1 MPNRLAADELSA
13 KKLELNR
20 LLLEGLVSNGSVIR
34 GIGTDLLDQRRI
46 AIILEKQGQRFARRI
61 LTPQELLLWGE
72 KANNVNFVAKRFAA
86 KEAISKA
93 LGTGIAQGIGF
104 QQMNIYADDLGK
116 PVVELSGEALSR
128 VKALGGQQVLISLSD
143 EGEMILAFAVLS

>member
-1 MPNRLAADELSA
+1 MSKELASKELVF
-13 KKLELNR
+13 ND
-20 LLLEGLVSNGSVIR
+20 VIIK

-46 AIILEKQGQRFARRI
+46 ANIIEKQGERFGRRI
-61 LTPQELLLWGE
+61 LTPQELLLWAE
-72 KANNVNFVAKRFAA
+72 KANSINFVAKRFAA

-116 PVVELSGEALSR
+116 PVVELTGEALNR
-128 VKALGGQQVLISLSD
+128 AKALGGQGVLLSLSD
-143 EGEMILAFAVLS
+143 EGDMILAFAVLR

>member
-1 MPNRLAADELSA
+1 MFDVIA
-13 KKLELNR
+13 K
-20 LLLEGLVSNGSVIR
+20 

-46 AIILEKQGQRFARRI
+46 ANIVAKQGERFARRI
-61 LTPQELLLWGE
+61 LTPQELLLWAE
-72 KANNVNFVAKRFAA
+72 KANSVNFLAKRFAA

-116 PVVELSGEALSR
+116 PTVELLEGALTR
-128 VKALGGQQVLISLSD
+128 AKALGGKQVLLSLSD
-143 EGEMILAFAVLS
+143 EGDMILAFAVLA

>member
-1 MPNRLAADELSA
+1 VPNRLAADELSA
-13 KKLELNR
+13 KKLEVNR

>member
-13 KKLELNR
+13 KKLEVNR